1 MANTD
6 FDTLITGVAPVN
18 RDGLIQALEKR
29 ALYVVI
35 DGEDPQ
41 DLTPGYVTHI
51 AFGGLVFWYDSTD
64 ATTPHDGLTCLV
76 SADGKRFKADALAGA
91 QRRHWLVQDKDLTT
105 PPGSPTTGH
114 CYIVAAGAGGAWA
127 GEDKH
132 IAVATARGW
141 RFIVPASFDIA
152 TALDETLIYHYSAG
166 GAWTAGIGAL
176 TIGSDTVY
184 PSAIRYARWGLSVVN
199 QSTNAPPGS
208 PADGDAYIIGGSP
221 TGAWSGKARQIAI
234 YEVSAWVY
242 YPPVEGDHAYDR
254 ALNAEYVYS
263 GSAWASQVSGY
274 SNIKIS
280 GRLDAGG
287 NISGTYSYSTTAPTT
302 SNMTQQVSFDYTPL
316 KAGATVEVDVYVAD
330 VPFTGG
336 TWSAQRQ
343 GAAAD
348 VILGLFIDGD
358 ASATD
363 WGHGGT
369 IAVTSGSSSSGSTTA
384 SGAARANLI
393 WTAPDT
399 SSHTLKIYASFNGNN
414 ISLVRFDDVR
424 IVVRELSA

>member
-18 RDGLIQALEKR
+18 RDGLIQVLEKR

-274 SNIKIS
+274 ASVSISSQVDAAADIS
-280 GRLDAGG
+280 GSYA
-287 NISGTYSYSTTAPTT
+287 YSTTAPTT
-302 SNMTQQVSFDYTPL
+302 SNMTYQQEVSYTPK
-316 KAGATVEVDVYVAD
+316 KAGANIEIEVNIRDLDITLTA
-330 VPFTGG
+330 
-336 TWSAQRQ
+336 
-343 GAAAD
+343 GAGVFRSITTAF
-348 VILGLFIDGD
+348 GLFVDGG
-358 ASATD
+358 ASASD
-363 WGHGGT
+363 WTRGPHMMCGDGGPAPKCGFSAT
-369 IAVTSGSSSSGSTTA
+369 FQWTSS
-384 SGAARANLI
+384 
-393 WTAPDT
+393 DT
-399 SSHTLKIYASFNGNN
+399 SAHTFKLYGSYTVSGGG
-414 ISLVRFDDVR
+414 SLVRCKDITF
-424 IVVRELSA
+424 IVRELSA